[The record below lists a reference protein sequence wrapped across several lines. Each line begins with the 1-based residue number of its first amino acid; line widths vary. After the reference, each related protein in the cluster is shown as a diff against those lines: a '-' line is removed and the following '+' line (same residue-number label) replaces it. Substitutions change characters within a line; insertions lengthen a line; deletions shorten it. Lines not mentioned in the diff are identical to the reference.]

1 MEHEH
6 MKMRKGGDL
15 FFGGRCAEDDEVEDW
30 NQPAAR

>member
-15 FFGGRCAEDDEVEDW
+15 FFGGRRGEDDEVDERSMGH
-30 NQPAAR
+30 Q